1 MCTRCFKEAQK
12 LSGDVTSE
20 VERYKMQLYPFVKS
34 ADTTGV
40 GSITRVKS
48 ARLNDT
54 KILYNSVR
62 QVDFMHKF
70 MRAARFRPAF

>member
-1 MCTRCFKEAQK
+1 
-12 LSGDVTSE
+12 
-20 VERYKMQLYPFVKS
+20 MQLYPFVKS

>member
-1 MCTRCFKEAQK
+1 
-12 LSGDVTSE
+12 
-20 VERYKMQLYPFVKS
+20 MQLYPLVKS

-62 QVDFMHKF
+62 QVDFMRKF
-70 MRAARFRPAF
+70 MRAAPFRPAF